1 MKDLLKDIGTK
12 KILIV
17 SGIIVGVIVFII
29 IALKLFNSMFA
40 GTSYSKIES
49 TMVSAAR
56 KYYEKNPKMLPQM
69 SGGVVNISSTNLTS
83 NGHMKDLNEYTKK
96 IDGSLSCTGSVSVTN
111 IEGQYRYTPSLNCG
125 DKYKTTTLVGYVRDH
140 EPLVITGQGLY
151 ELNGGYVFRG
161 DAPNNYVR
169 FANHLW
175 YITKIY
181 DDYAYLMLA
190 DRANY
195 RSVWD
200 DRYNV
205 ERGSNTGINDY
216 QVSRMRTYLENLY
229 NSEELFTSSDK
240 MLLTPYT
247 LQVGNRALSQT
258 ANDGSIEGSVTI
270 ENSYIG
276 ILPAYDYI
284 NASIDTSCVSTESN
298 SCTNYNYMSYFDFA
312 WWLSTGNSESTH
324 QAYKVNL
331 GTLDFGMANQDSRVL
346 PVVRLVKDALYVS
359 GDGTKDNP
367 YVIK

>member
-1 MKDLLKDIGTK
+1 MK
-12 KILIV
+12 
-17 SGIIVGVIVFII
+17 
-29 IALKLFNSMFA
+29 
-40 GTSYSKIES
+40 
-49 TMVSAAR
+49 
-56 KYYEKNPKMLPQM
+56 
-69 SGGVVNISSTNLTS
+69 
-83 NGHMKDLNEYTKK
+83 
-96 IDGSLSCTGSVSVTN
+96 
-111 IEGQYRYTPSLNCG
+111 
-125 DKYKTTTLVGYVRDH
+125 
-140 EPLVITGQGLY
+140 
-151 ELNGGYVFRG
+151 
-161 DAPNNYVR
+161 

-190 DRANY
+190 DRADY
-195 RSVWD
+195 RTVWD
-200 DRYNV
+200 DRFNV
-205 ERGSNTGINDY
+205 ERNSETGINDY

-247 LQVGNRALSQT
+247 LQVGNRTLSQT

-284 NASIDTSCVSTESN
+284 NASIDTSCVSTESS
-298 SCTNYNYMSYFDFA
+298 SCKNYNYMAYFDFA

-331 GTLDFGMANQDSRVL
+331 GTLTFGMANQDSRVL
-346 PVVRLVKDALYVS
+346 PVVRLVRDALYVS